1 MSSEAYLSE
10 SAGNSHHSEASDGL
24 EAELARMDVSSSA
37 PEAGTGRGQEAS
49 SSSQA
54 SGAITR
60 GAWKGSD
67 VKQPE
72 IDWLY
77 RSRRIPEQV
86 LCRIPRGEVEP
97 APEPGEY
104 VVFSAHFE
112 RGFGLP
118 ASDFFRE
125 FLDFYKLQPHHLPG
139 NAIFYLS
146 CFVSFMEAYV
156 GLRPTK
162 EAFARFFCL
171 RINSVQGKN
180 IPNPKPPVQCGSCI
194 IGARQG
200 SPFFKLSGLE
210 SVRAWQK
217 SFFYVRNGGSEDF
230 INLPAYLPGTPSR
243 ANWKFNPG
251 TNHIETNRIVRF
263 LEQLKKDTDIC
274 SDDIIRAFTSRRVL
288 PLQRRAHKMSQMCGP
303 RDPTKITSCPLS
315 KEDVVLKARQICQ
328 TNMPMDWEWGFLSLC
343 SRNPPTAEV
352 RT

>member
-1 MSSEAYLSE
+1 M
-10 SAGNSHHSEASDGL
+10 
-24 EAELARMDVSSSA
+24 
-37 PEAGTGRGQEAS
+37 
-49 SSSQA
+49 
-54 SGAITR
+54 I
-60 GAWKGSD
+60 
-67 VKQPE
+67 
-72 IDWLY
+72 
-77 RSRRIPEQV
+77 
-86 LCRIPRGEVEP
+86 CRIPRGEVEP

-125 FLDFYKLQPHHLPG
+125 ILDFYKLQPHHLPG

-146 CFVSFMEAYV
+146 CFVSFMEAYI

-162 EAFARFFCL
+162 EAFARFFGL

-210 SVRAWQK
+210 SVRTWQK

-230 INLPAYLPGTPSR
+230 INLQAYLPGTPSR

-274 SDDIIRAFTSRRVL
+274 SDDIIRAFISRRVL

-303 RDPTKITSCPLS
+303 RDPTKVTSCPLS
-315 KEDVVLKARQICQ
+315 KEDVVLKARQIFQ
-328 TNMPMDWEWGFLSLC
+328 TNMPMDWEWGFLPLC

-352 RT
+352 RTLAIRIVFR